1 MNNRIIYDNYN
12 FDNYK
17 FDISLGESD
26 VKIKIC
32 DTLSTDIFECMV
44 NENDTNKHSVF
55 KFCKLLICGLS
66 KEKDFIFQITKIPD
80 KIKCKIT
87 YKNDFLD
94 EEYTEVFT
102 ANKIE
107 ETQIEKLEKQIV
119 KLTAHINNMDNR
131 INMLVKENNELN
143 KLKEEINKLFEHI
156 NKMDNRFNMLVTEN
170 NELKEKIKTMEYIE
184 VPEELCFMNGNKT
197 FYKFFPV
204 NNNKME
210 IVGCCVNIIPNDI
223 FFKIWECPINYLL
236 EPPREKYFSTLPYDI
251 YILNLYKRLDIKKI
265 KTFSHYCYNKNTEI
279 DKKFDCLDKY
289 LSFTNCIFEEIEIN
303 IEVMELYSC
312 VNKYIG
318 ILQKYS
324 NYKKIIIKIKNGS
337 YDERS
342 FENHCKKN
350 NIELIQEYA

>member
-107 ETQIEKLEKQIV
+107 ETKIEKLEKQIG
-119 KLTAHINNMDNR
+119 KLTAHINKMDNC
-131 INMLVKENNELN
+131 IDMLVKENA
-143 KLKEEINKLFEHI
+143 HI
-156 NKMDNRFNMLVTEN
+156 NKMNNCIDMLIKEN
-170 NELKEKIKTMEYIE
+170 NELKEKIKKLDIIQVQEKIGLSTH
-184 VPEELCFMNGNKT
+184 T
-197 FYKFFPV
+197 FKNFPV
-204 NNNKME
+204 YSSKME
-210 IVGCCVNIIPNDI
+210 INNKTITVIADDLSYGTWINPVNIAVIIEKDRFQP
-223 FFKIWECPINYLL
+223 FF
-236 EPPREKYFSTLPYDI
+236 
-251 YILNLYKRLDIKKI
+251 
-265 KTFSHYCYNKNTEI
+265 HH
-279 DKKFDCLDKY
+279 
-289 LSFTNCIFEEIEIN
+289 
-303 IEVMELYSC
+303 MELFL
-312 VNKYIG
+312 N
-318 ILQKYS
+318 Q
-324 NYKKIIIKIKNGS
+324 NIKN
-337 YDERS
+337 
-342 FENHCKKN
+342 
-350 NIELIQEYA
+350 